1 MRNRIF
7 FVLPLIF
14 IFLSTWVLA
23 ADEDKES
30 CPETGTSFDPLIE
43 EAYECYQQ
51 FLEADESI
59 ANGMIV
65 VKELFGTTMGKTE
78 EEKEEIMAMADT
90 SFINLVSEKET
101 RQEFLNELSDD
112 GTVVLDS
119 LKPHMDAYR
128 KELNGI
134 LASANELAKEIPG
147 AIKRIPSELK
157 GMNMM
162 KIPAVKEALQ
172 TTLRWIEEV
181 LYSAPIDDETID
193 FLIDIAKANTE

>member
-1 MRNRIF
+1 MRNRNF

-14 IFLSTWVLA
+14 IFLNTWVLA

-43 EAYECYQQ
+43 EAYECYTQ
-51 FLEADESI
+51 FLEADASI

-65 VKELFGTTMGKTE
+65 VKELFNTTMGKTE

-90 SFINLVSEKET
+90 SFINMVSEEET

-112 GTVVLDS
+112 GKVLLDT
-119 LKPHMDAYR
+119 LKPYMDAYR

-181 LYSAPIDDETID
+181 LYSVPIDDETID